1 MGIKGLLGSLK
12 PYVERVHVSNY
23 ANQRVSFLRLKFADI
38 LSFLR
43 LTFANLQNTIWDAA
57 SSEANTT

>member
-12 PYVERVHVSNY
+12 PYVERVHVSKY

-43 LTFANLQNTIWDAA
+43 LTFANFQDTIWDAA
-57 SSEANTT
+57 SE